1 MQTTEM
7 KMLRNMERQDQ
18 EYVVNGVRYIVASRF
33 LPFRPKKE
41 APVFLRD
48 RLDHY
53 LTTNTAELTDKTKPF
68 TLNAECVCAAVGKEA
83 YAAEKENG

>member
-1 MQTTEM
+1 MEATEIR
-7 KMLRNMERQDQ
+7 MLKNVEMPDR

-33 LPFRPKKE
+33 LPFRPKME

-53 LTTNTAELTDKTKPF
+53 LTTNTAELTCAEDRS

-83 YAAEKENG
+83 YAVEKEKD

>member
-1 MQTTEM
+1 MKATEIR
-7 KMLRNMERQDQ
+7 MLKNVEMPDR

-53 LTTNTAELTDKTKPF
+53 LTTNTAELTCAENRS

-83 YAAEKENG
+83 YAAEKEKG

>member
-1 MQTTEM
+1 MEATEIRMLKNVEMQD
-7 KMLRNMERQDQ
+7 R

-33 LPFRPKKE
+33 LPFRPKME

-53 LTTNTAELTDKTKPF
+53 LTTNTAELTFTDDRS

-83 YAAEKENG
+83 YAAEKEKD

>member
-1 MQTTEM
+1 MGLFKRKRRGKKKVVTAMNQTAKNQIAIEVKEETE
-7 KMLRNMERQDQ
+7 E
-18 EYVVNGVRYIVASRF
+18 V
-33 LPFRPKKE
+33 KKE

-53 LTTNTAELTDKTKPF
+53 LTTNTAELTDKTEPF

-83 YAAEKENG
+83 YAAEKEKG

>member
-1 MQTTEM
+1 MKATEIR
-7 KMLRNMERQDQ
+7 MLKNVEMPDR

-53 LTTNTAELTDKTKPF
+53 LTTNTAELTDKTEPF

-83 YAAEKENG
+83 YAAEKEKG

>member
-1 MQTTEM
+1 MQTTEIRM
-7 KMLRNMERQDQ
+7 LKGVKMPDR

-53 LTTNTAELTDKTKPF
+53 LTTNTAELTCAEDRS
-68 TLNAECVCAAVGKEA
+68 TLNVECVCAAVGKEA
-83 YAAEKENG
+83 YAAEKEKG

>member
-1 MQTTEM
+1 MKATETR
-7 KMLRNMERQDQ
+7 MLKNVEMPDR

-33 LPFRPKKE
+33 LPFRPKME

-53 LTTNTAELTDKTKPF
+53 LTTNTAELTCAEDRS
-68 TLNAECVCAAVGKEA
+68 TLNPECVCAAVGKEA
-83 YAAEKENG
+83 YAAEKEKG